1 MFNNAIEQVLAA
13 KDKAITS
20 IVKLGTVTSIS
31 GGRARVQHYGE
42 NSASGKDY
50 VYIEGYYPEVGD
62 KVALI
67 PQGNTW
73 IILGKILDTTPE
85 EFAKKNYV
93 DDTFLVKEYANK
105 LQEGDDNSGTKL
117 TLTGVEL
124 LPKSNNNYK
133 LGNSTTQFLAIYG
146 KEIYADGTKVRMDA
160 ILVESGSNT
169 YSLILSYSS
178 NTATLTPS
186 QDGIFALGTSSRKFK
201 EAWLGIFRGTW
212 KSGMPT
218 ERALAWNSAN
228 AIVPD
233 ANGTVDLGSSSY
245 KFGNVYVSRLIGALA
260 NGNTTGMISW
270 VSNTVF
276 APSAN
281 NSIEL
286 GMSGQQF
293 NAVYTNKIYL
303 NGVLFDGT
311 SIGSLKATYGS
322 STYSLDFGANNY
334 AAYLLPSWNKKTNLG
349 DSAHLFQFLY
359 LQYWS
364 DGTRNI
370 SWDSSHQLVPD
381 TNNSVSLGSS
391 SLKYSDLYV
400 TNFYGAWRYTS
411 SGRAVQWDN
420 SNNIYPDT
428 TNTVSLG
435 TSSRQYKN
443 IYGQNIYVNG
453 TAVSSDRRVKD
464 DIKTLEE
471 KHIAFF
477 KALRPVQ
484 FKYKEGD
491 SGRTHTGF
499 IAQEVEE
506 AVEEAGMTSQDMA
519 VVIKDPSDRY
529 YLRYEE
535 IISVQTKVIQ
545 DLMAKVESL
554 EARITKLE
562 GKGENK

>member
-1 MFNNAIEQVLAA
+1 MIFNNAIEQALAA
-13 KDKAITS
+13 KDKALTS
-20 IVKLGTVTSIS
+20 IVKLGTVTSVS
-31 GGRARVQHYGE
+31 GGRAKIQHYGE
-42 NSASGKDY
+42 STPSGKDY
-50 VYIEGYYPEVGD
+50 VYIDGYYPEVGD

-85 EFAKKNYV
+85 EYAKKGYV
-93 DDTFLVKEYANK
+93 DDTFLVKAYANK
-105 LQEGDDNSGTKL
+105 LQEGDDSTGTKL

-124 LPKSNNNYK
+124 LPKNNNNYK

-146 KEIYADGTKVRMDA
+146 KEIYADGTKVRTDA
-160 ILVESGSNT
+160 ILVESGSIT

-186 QDGIFALGTSSRKFK
+186 HDGIFALGTSSKKFK
-201 EAWLGIFRGTW
+201 EAWLGLFRGSW
-212 KSGMPT
+212 KSGQST
-218 ERALAWNSAN
+218 ERQVGWNSSN
-228 AIVPD
+228 ALVPD
-233 ANGTVDLGSSSY
+233 TNESVDLGTSSAHFKDAY
-245 KFGNVYVSRLIGALA
+245 LRRMIGALA
-260 NGNTTGMISW
+260 YSSSSGYLSW
-270 VSNTVF
+270 TSATVL

-286 GMSGQQF
+286 GASSYQF
-293 NAVYTNKIYL
+293 NAVYTNKLYL
-303 NGVLFDGT
+303 NGTEFSPSGITVNKLSSKYQSTTKELTFTANYSDMT
-311 SIGSLKATYGS
+311 LIPNYNNQLTIGSASYKL
-322 STYSLDFGANNY
+322 ANIY
-334 AAYLLPSWNKKTNLG
+334 FAAWHN
-349 DSAHLFQFLY
+349 
-359 LQYWS
+359 
-364 DGTRNI
+364 GTRYVTF
-370 SWDSSHQLVPD
+370 DSSHQL
-381 TNNSVSLGSS
+381 
-391 SLKYSDLYV
+391 
-400 TNFYGAWRYTS
+400 
-411 SGRAVQWDN
+411 
-420 SNNIYPDT
+420 IPDT
-428 TNTVSLG
+428 TNAVSIG
-435 TSSRQYKN
+435 TSNKQYKN

-453 TAVSSDRRVKD
+453 TAVSSDRRVKEN
-464 DIKTLEE
+464 IKDLEE
-471 KHIAFF
+471 KHLAFF

-519 VVIKDPSDRY
+519 VVVKDPSDRY